1 MKNNPDAK
9 TNADSHEISRKSNF
23 ANFFVELQTKS
34 KALCCDR
41 GKRSVDYSLFLCAFM
56 GFLILLGVTVLVL
69 IKQRQ
74 RIHLNQRNAKFM
86 DESSNVEDKKR
97 FCQLTQ
103 FKNCGIPYYV
113 PIVTSCEERSRI
125 IGGDKAESHSWPW
138 QAAIF
143 EGNRMICGGSLIN
156 EKWVLTAA
164 HCFKGYNKKKFSPND
179 LTSIPHYYLIL
190 YLLEP
195 NCIKPFF
202 NIPTGYLTL
211 FKPNPPKRIVL
222 EKLVPPKNQTRP
234 MSAIIIKLGIDVIF
248 GSDNEEEGEELK
260 PILIVKY
267 SAFSFKSLDGDIA
280 LIKLNREVHFSEKIL
295 PICLPTNK
303 DENMNTY
310 SDECYVTGWG
320 TVNPLIENPTNHLM
334 QLCVPF
340 NKPKDCN
347 NLYKN
352 LGRITENMFCAG
364 YVNSGKDACKGDS
377 GGPFVCQPKNLSRKW
392 IYKISDEQTEFKW
405 LLVGIT
411 SWGIGCALSDHPGV
425 YTKMSKFICWLIDTI
440 NIYKDNTNATGVV
453 FL

>member
-1 MKNNPDAK
+1 
-9 TNADSHEISRKSNF
+9 
-23 ANFFVELQTKS
+23 
-34 KALCCDR
+34 
-41 GKRSVDYSLFLCAFM
+41 
-56 GFLILLGVTVLVL
+56 
-69 IKQRQ
+69 
-74 RIHLNQRNAKFM
+74 M

-164 HCFKGYNKKKFSPND
+164 HCFKG
-179 LTSIPHYYLIL
+179 
-190 YLLEP
+190 
-195 NCIKPFF
+195 
-202 NIPTGYLTL
+202 
-211 FKPNPPKRIVL
+211 
-222 EKLVPPKNQTRP
+222 P